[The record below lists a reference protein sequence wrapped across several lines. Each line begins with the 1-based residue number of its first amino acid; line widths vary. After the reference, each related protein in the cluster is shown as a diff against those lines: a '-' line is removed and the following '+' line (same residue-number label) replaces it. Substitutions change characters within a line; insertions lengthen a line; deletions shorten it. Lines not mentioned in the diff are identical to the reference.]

1 MPGILKAMSK
11 PVSGFPALRAN
22 KVLRILR
29 RIGYVQVRQ
38 AGSHIR
44 LEAEGRRPIVLS
56 THAGKGVPP
65 RHLRDMLV
73 NKAGLSDG
81 EIDAL
86 LSR

>member
-1 MPGILKAMSK
+1 MARPA
-11 PVSGFPALRAN
+11 VGFPALKAR

-29 RIGYVQVRQ
+29 RIGYVEARQ

-44 LEAEGRRPIVLS
+44 LEAEGRMPIVFS
-56 THAGKGVPP
+56 THAGKEVPP

-73 NKAGLSDG
+73 NRAGLSDE

-86 LSR
+86 L